1 MENKLKDVIVPEA
14 SNSLIK
20 RITDTSKVQS
30 PDITFDKRVSISFN
44 TSKLPSRG
52 ISYDTV
58 ENVRY
63 YPYNIGELK
72 RIQQNKMT
80 DLEIID
86 FVLQHIETTFDKE
99 KLTYFDFLFLS
110 ILLKISVL
118 GEEAYTV
125 KFTCPS
131 CGTQQVRTFKLS
143 NIEFM
148 DVEYE
153 KLPLIITVDDIDYHF
168 MPLTV
173 GDMKKAIKANKG
185 DDYNYLMS
193 LQLVNQEN
201 PLQVIETVFAGANTR
216 YLVLAEKILDHSNS
230 SVVFKCEGK
239 VDNDGKAVEC
249 ESNVAIPFLDIPEF
263 VTTIIQPGDPI
274 LSSIRFGS

>member
-1 MENKLKDVIVPEA
+1 MDNKLKDIIVPEA

-20 RITDTSKVQS
+20 RITDTSKAQS

-118 GEEAYTV
+118 GEELYTV

-131 CGTQQVRTFKLS
+131 CGTQQIRTFKLS

-153 KLPLIITVDDIDYHF
+153 KLPLIITVDDTDYNF

-239 VDNDGKAVEC
+239 IDNDGKAVEC